1 MGTPF
6 NSHFIHSFVTFDT
19 YLADSATVRRTPLLE
34 IYMSFRPAR
43 RLALTAITL
52 GALLQF
58 AGCASTGNSGPATVQ
73 AVVSSTAELSTFN
86 KLVATAGLGDVLSG
100 SAPVTVFAPSDEAFK
115 AVPAAT
121 LDKLA
126 KDPAALKTLLQHHIL
141 AGNVKSSDI
150 LAGSAPV
157 ATLSGGKI
165 AVSKAGEFV
174 TVDEALVTKAD
185 LAAGN
190 GVVHVI
196 DRVLTAP
203 KK

>member
-1 MGTPF
+1 M
-6 NSHFIHSFVTFDT
+6 TFHPT
-19 YLADSATVRRTPLLE
+19 
-34 IYMSFRPAR
+34 R
-43 RLALTAITL
+43 RLVLTAVTL

-58 AGCASTGNSGPATVQ
+58 AGCASTGNMGPATVQ
-73 AVVSSTAELSTFN
+73 SVVGNTAELSTFN
-86 KLVATAGLGDVLSG
+86 KLVATAGLSDVLSG
-100 SAPVTVFAPSDEAFK
+100 STPVTVFAPNDDAFK

-126 KDPAALKTLLQHHIL
+126 KDPAALKALLQHHIL

-150 LAGSAPV
+150 QVGSAPV
-157 ATLSGGKI
+157 ATMANTKL

-174 TVDEALVTKAD
+174 TVEEALVVKAD

-196 DRVLTAP
+196 DRVLTPP